1 MTGVAGRA
9 GMLEL
14 RTRISRAGL
23 DGREYRVIRPD
34 RPASRLVM
42 LDQSA
47 WLAGYA
53 DRDAVKQL
61 ATLWSL
67 AAASPRSIVYLPMRR
82 NTSAYEG
89 RSLDLVLSY
98 ASLQLR
104 PSRWKALR
112 ARLGDGASH
121 TVQIPDP
128 GIDESELD
136 YTRVYYREYRDTLA
150 FDHASDTLFIT
161 GGRESFHRTA
171 VHIRSMLS
179 ETIGHKHS
187 DHLCVELV
195 SGNWLHPRTRHNTS
209 GLLHFQYE
217 PHGWPSPR

>member
-1 MTGVAGRA
+1 
-9 GMLEL
+9 MLEL

-34 RPASRLVM
+34 RPASRMVM
-42 LDQSA
+42 LDQSH
-47 WLAGYA
+47 WLSGYA

-67 AAASPRSIVYLPMRR
+67 AAVSPRSIVYLPMRQ

-121 TVQIPDP
+121 TVRIPDP
-128 GIDESELD
+128 GTDESKLD
-136 YTRVYYREYRDTLA
+136 YSRVTHREYRDLLS
-150 FDHASDTLFIT
+150 FDCAGDTLFVS
-161 GGRESFHRTA
+161 GGRESFHRAA
-171 VHIRSMLS
+171 VHIRSVLP
-179 ETIGHKHS
+179 ETIGHKRS
-187 DHLCVELV
+187 DHLCVELA
-195 SGNWLHPRTRHNTS
+195 SGTWQNPLTRRAAP

-217 PHGWPSPR
+217 PDGWPGPR